1 MVNKKNKVGP
11 TSFADVKGWVEKE
24 LQEMS
29 PEKREQY
36 EEFRK
41 KALAALVKKNSFWS
55 KTKWFLKTLGCAF
68 LDLIF
73 LLSVIAIF
81 GSIFLIIWDP
91 VTANFQL
98 FATSVLFFVFL
109 MTMIG
114 IFNQD

>member
-1 MVNKKNKVGP
+1 MVNKKNKVSP
-11 TSFADVKGWVEKE
+11 TSLASAAYG
-24 LQEMS
+24 
-29 PEKREQY
+29 
-36 EEFRK
+36 K
-41 KALAALVKKNSFWS
+41 KTSFWS
-55 KTKWFLKTLGCAF
+55 KTKWVLGKLIAAF
-68 LDLIF
+68 LDVLF

-98 FATSVLFFVFL
+98 FGTSVLFLVFL